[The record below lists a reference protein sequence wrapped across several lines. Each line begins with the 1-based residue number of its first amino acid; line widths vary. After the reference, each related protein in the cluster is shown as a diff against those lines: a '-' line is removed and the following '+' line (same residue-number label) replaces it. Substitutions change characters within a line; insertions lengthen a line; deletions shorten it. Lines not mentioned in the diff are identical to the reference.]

1 MDEQRFGDFAVE
13 PEPYLRNLA
22 EQSASPRFEVVDGV
36 PEQLPACNEQFDA
49 AVVSL
54 GRDTV
59 AAAEETGFRI
69 DDVDRFSYPET
80 QVPWPAASNVLVHA
94 TRTT

>member
-1 MDEQRFGDFAVE
+1 VA
-13 PEPYLRNLA
+13 
-22 EQSASPRFEVVDGV
+22 
-36 PEQLPACNEQFDA
+36 EQLPAGNEQFDA

-59 AAAEETGFRI
+59 AAAEKAGFRI
-69 DDVDRFSYPET
+69 DVDRFTYPET
-80 QVPWPAASNVLVHA
+80 QVPWPAASKVLVHA